1 MNLAEISGILIA
13 FLAGVAIFLFG
24 IKIMSDGLEH
34 IAENRMKN
42 VLGALTKNKFL
53 AVLVG
58 ALITALIQSSTA
70 TSVMTVGFV
79 NAGLMTLNQAAG
91 VIMGANIG
99 TTITSVLIAL
109 DFTSVSSIM
118 LFVGVFLFIF
128 IKKDVV
134 KHVGQA
140 LAGFGMMFM
149 GLGAMSTAME
159 PLRDIEAFRNF
170 MINCTNP
177 ILLIIIGA
185 SFSAL
190 IHSSAASIAI
200 LSTLASS
207 GLVDIKQ
214 ALFILYGLNIGT
226 VITSL
231 ISSLASKTN
240 SKRTAMIHLLFN
252 VFGTLLFV
260 IISFIPGPEGKGLY
274 VSLLEKITENPV
286 AQISAAHVIFNVGS
300 TVILFPFSNLLI
312 KLSCLIIKDKE
323 DKTNALQFE
332 YYDERLLAT
341 PAVAVEQIGRE
352 AVRMAYL
359 SRNNFNIACTAL
371 IDNNIENAEEIRD
384 RENLINF
391 LNHQIT
397 SSLVKI
403 NKLDLDV
410 QDAKYIGRLYRVV
423 GDLER
428 IGDHAVNILEAA
440 ESRNKEGLK
449 VTMAADY
456 ELKNIRSCVLEL
468 LDGAIDSFSKQ
479 SLPLDEAV
487 RLNTLEH
494 CTDELKEEYIQN
506 HIERLN
512 EQESETRAGIMFVN
526 SLVDFERVGDH
537 ATNIAWAVKDKP
549 AEKVGIDENLAAKYI
564 TVKGV

>member
-1 MNLAEISGILIA
+1 MGLTEIIGYLIS
-13 FLAGVAIFLFG
+13 FLAGIAIFLFG

-42 VLGALTKNKFL
+42 VLGTLTKNKFL
-53 AVLVG
+53 GVLVG
-58 ALITALIQSSTA
+58 ALLTALIQSSTA
-70 TSVMTVGFV
+70 TTVMTVGFV
-79 NAGLMTLNQAAG
+79 NAGLMSLNQAAG

-109 DFTSVSSIM
+109 NFTSVSSIM
-118 LFVGVFLFIF
+118 LFIGVFLFIF
-128 IKKDVV
+128 IKKDVA

-149 GLGAMSTAME
+149 GLDAMKNAME
-159 PLRDIEAFRNF
+159 FVGEIPAFKSF

-185 SFSAL
+185 TFAAL
-190 IHSSAASIAI
+190 IHSSAGSIAI

-231 ISSLASKTN
+231 ISALGSKTN
-240 SKRTAMIHLLFN
+240 SKRTAMLHLLFN
-252 VFGTLLFV
+252 VFGTFLFV
-260 IISFIPGPEGKGLY
+260 IISFIPGPDGRGIY
-274 VSLLEKITENPV
+274 ISLLEKITDNPV

-323 DKTNALQFE
+323 DKTNALSFE

-341 PAVAVEQIGRE
+341 PTVAVEQIGRE

-371 IDNNIENAEEIRD
+371 IENNIENAEEIRD
-384 RENLINF
+384 RENLINY

-410 QDAKYIGRLYRVV
+410 QDAKYVGSLYRVV

-428 IGDHAVNILEAA
+428 IGDHAVN
-440 ESRNKEGLK
+440 
-449 VTMAADY
+449 
-456 ELKNIRSCVLEL
+456 
-468 LDGAIDSFSKQ
+468 
-479 SLPLDEAV
+479 
-487 RLNTLEH
+487 
-494 CTDELKEEYIQN
+494 
-506 HIERLN
+506 
-512 EQESETRAGIMFVN
+512 
-526 SLVDFERVGDH
+526 
-537 ATNIAWAVKDKP
+537 
-549 AEKVGIDENLAAKYI
+549 
-564 TVKGV
+564 

>member
-185 SFSAL
+185 AFSAL

-371 IDNNIENAEEIRD
+371 IDNNIENAEEIRE
-384 RENLINF
+384 RESLINF

-549 AEKVGIDENLAAKYI
+549 AEQVGIDENLAAKYI

>member
-1 MNLAEISGILIA
+1 
-13 FLAGVAIFLFG
+13 
-24 IKIMSDGLEH
+24 
-34 IAENRMKN
+34 
-42 VLGALTKNKFL
+42 
-53 AVLVG
+53 VG

-177 ILLIIIGA
+177 ILLIIIGTA
-185 SFSAL
+185 FSAL

-200 LSTLASS
+200 LTTLASS

-214 ALFILYGLNIGT
+214 ALFILYGFNIGT

-252 VFGTLLFV
+252 VFGTFLFV
-260 IISFIPGPEGKGLY
+260 IISFIPGPEEKGLY
-274 VSLLEKITENPV
+274 VSLLEKITGNPV

-300 TVILFPFSNLLI
+300 TVILFPFSNILI

-352 AVRMAYL
+352 AIRMAYL

-384 RENLINF
+384 RERLINF

-479 SLPLDEAV
+479 SLPFDEAV

-537 ATNIAWAVKDKP
+537 ANNIAWAVKDKP
-549 AEKVGIDENLAAKYI
+549 DEQVGIDENLAAKYI